1 MGPFEAPWGNN
12 SQLQATMT
20 VTRVLSRLAEQGLLD
35 GAPGTLADQL
45 VTQVWATKPDI
56 FEGKIGPKPHK
67 VSVAAI
73 ALASATHRAAQRG
86 NEIQCGTYMLGL
98 GLLLDDIARA
108 AKKYRFHDVDLQ
120 LLDAA
125 TTMLSGNLDDLQR
138 DPLLHWHG
146 L

>member
-1 MGPFEAPWGNN
+1 MSPFEVPWGRAG
-12 SQLQATMT
+12 QLQATMT
-20 VTRVLSRLAEQGLLD
+20 VTRLLSQLVEQGFLD

-45 VTQVWATKPDI
+45 VTNVWARKPDL

-73 ALASATHRAAQRG
+73 ALASATHRAAQR
-86 NEIQCGTYMLGL
+86 CDDTLCSTYMLGL
-98 GLLLDDIARA
+98 SLLLDEIGRTARS
-108 AKKYRFHDVDLQ
+108 YRFHTVDHQ

-125 TTMLSGNLDDLQR
+125 ATMLSGNLDDLQR